1 MAYQARVS
9 TLGQLLRQAGD
20 VQDLLIR
27 QVPTHLHCSDGRSI
41 MLISLYGLA
50 YDRRQPSRALA
61 HECAMVYAR
70 VLALVFTWAPPADSR
85 LWQSLQRCPN
95 AGMACIEMLL
105 QSEPCGWTTCARVTD
120 RLSLLRRHGLTRT
133 GRVPVAHA

>member
-9 TLGQLLRQAGD
+9 TLEQLLRQAGD
-20 VQDLLIR
+20 VQDLLIQ

-50 YDRRQPSRALA
+50 YDRRQPSRAL
-61 HECAMVYAR
+61 
-70 VLALVFTWAPPADSR
+70 VFTWAPPADSR
-85 LWQSLQRCPN
+85 LWQSLQRFPY
-95 AGMACIEMLL
+95 AGIACIEMLL

-120 RLSLLRRHGLTRT
+120 RLSLLRCHWLTRT
-133 GRVPVAHA
+133 GLVPVAHA